1 MTKFLNFLYKTPLK
15 LIRPGCYIASIDLKD
30 AYYSVP
36 VADEDRKF
44 LKFQWG
50 DRHFQFTCLPN
61 GLACARRLLTKL
73 LKPVYTHIRSIS
85 HTCMGHIDDSLL
97 VGYEFTAC
105 KKNVFDT
112 VGIFCSL
119 GFIIHPYK
127 SIFEPTQEIEF
138 LGFLLNSVSM
148 TIRLPTA
155 KASHVKKA
163 CVDLQK

>member
-1 MTKFLNFLYKTPLK
+1 MCSKAVYKTVET
-15 LIRPGCYIASIDLKD
+15 S
-30 AYYSVP
+30 
-36 VADEDRKF
+36 
-44 LKFQWG
+44 
-50 DRHFQFTCLPN
+50 
-61 GLACARRLLTKL
+61 
-73 LKPVYTHIRSIS
+73 YTHIRSMG
-85 HTCMGHIDDSLL
+85 HTCMSHIDDSLL

-138 LGFLLNSVSM
+138 LGFLLNRVSM

-155 KASHVKKA
+155 KASYVKKA